1 MAAVSQSGVLCIRRM
16 AENEALLRRIRAAL
30 KAGDPI
36 EALARA
42 LPATDLASLLL
53 HVFAARTEGLE
64 ARTLLQRFEALR
76 AAQPNPNDPRA
87 LNAIAAEAYGAAPT
101 YEAVELGPVLPLGAA
116 RALGGVHQNNVLGAG
131 RGLEVIAD
139 TSDALA
145 LEIARRR
152 RALSPAQR
160 LETTTRL
167 CGEHRV
173 LRLQPLPDPRLLPH
187 FRLFAFASAGRDGS
201 TAFALSAAREHLAA
215 HLTCFRRLNQRG
227 YALRA
232 MAAQV
237 TDTEVVRWLLGHSK
251 LDAEAVRGSAEL
263 LASRGVRLPAS
274 AAEATAIPELPTR
287 LRARLERLESHVCA
301 PLRAELPDVEVAVD
315 LTRLEGLAYYDG
327 LALRVTATTAR
338 GERFPLADG
347 GSVDWMARLLGDGKE
362 RMVASGFGPDLIAS
376 LFRP

>member
-1 MAAVSQSGVLCIRRM
+1 M
-16 AENEALLRRIRAAL
+16 AENEALLRRIGAAL
-30 KAGDPI
+30 KTEDPVD
-36 EALARA
+36 ALARQ

-64 ARTLLQRFEALR
+64 ARKLLQRFEALR

-87 LNAIAAEAYGAAPT
+87 LNAIAGEAYGAASAF
-101 YEAVELGPVLPLGAA
+101 EAVELGPVLPLGAA
-116 RALGGVHQNNVLGAG
+116 HALGGVHQNNVLGAG

-152 RALSPAQR
+152 RALSATQR

-187 FRLFAFASAGRDGS
+187 FRLFAFASAGRDGP

-227 YALRA
+227 YAIGALT
-232 MAAQV
+232 AQV
-237 TDTEVVRWLLGHSK
+237 TDTEVVRWLLERAK
-251 LDAEAVRGSAEL
+251 LDPEAVRSEIRAHHFGGSAEL
-263 LASRGVRLPAS
+263 LASRGVRLPSS
-274 AAEATAIPELPTR
+274 AAEAMALPDLPVR
-287 LRARLERLESHVCA
+287 LRARLERLESHACA
-301 PLRAELPDVEVAVD
+301 PLRAEFPDVEVAVD

-327 LALRVTATTAR
+327 LAMRVTATTAR

-347 GSVDWMARLLGDGKE
+347 GALDWMARMLGDGKE